1 MSPSLKKLEEG
12 LAEYYGWA
20 ITPDARSNLSAA
32 VVCKAGR
39 LGICQDEYCE
49 IAATSQSE
57 MLALVEQAAVGE
69 TGFFR
74 ESDQFEFLKTVI
86 VPGLDTPSAKCDPVR
101 VWSSACS
108 TGEEPYSLA
117 IAFQQSVSQG
127 KERSVEIF
135 ATDVRNGALLVAS
148 QARYESPGLSGIESS
163 VRNRYFVPCPN
174 SKDERGATQFSLV
187 PEVRR
192 LVTFRR
198 VNLLEQ
204 IFWRSL
210 AGRFDLIVCTN
221 LLVLLHSV
229 AIRRMV
235 GRLAHSLKLGGFLM
249 VAPTEAVFVNHP
261 HLRALENAPAFFSRV
276 E

>member
-1 MSPSLKKLEEG
+1 MSTSLKKLEET

-20 ITPDARSNLSAA
+20 ITPDARSNLSTA
-32 VVCKAGR
+32 VVCKSGR
-39 LGICQDEYCE
+39 LGIGEDEYCE

-74 ESDQFEFLKTVI
+74 ESDQFEFLKSVI
-86 VPGLDTPSAKCDPVR
+86 VPGLDAPRAKGDTVR

-108 TGEEPYSLA
+108 TGQEPYSLA
-117 IAFQQSVSQG
+117 IAFQESIPQG
-127 KERSVEIF
+127 KQASVEIF

-148 QARYESPGLSGIESS
+148 QARYESPGLSNIESA
-163 VRNRYFVPCPN
+163 VRTRYFVP
-174 SKDERGATQFSLV
+174 STQSTEDQAATQFSLV

-198 VNLLEQ
+198 VNLVEQ

-235 GRLAHSLKLGGFLM
+235 GRLAHSLKPGGFLM
-249 VAPTEAVFVNHP
+249 VAPTEAAFVNHP

-276 E
+276 G